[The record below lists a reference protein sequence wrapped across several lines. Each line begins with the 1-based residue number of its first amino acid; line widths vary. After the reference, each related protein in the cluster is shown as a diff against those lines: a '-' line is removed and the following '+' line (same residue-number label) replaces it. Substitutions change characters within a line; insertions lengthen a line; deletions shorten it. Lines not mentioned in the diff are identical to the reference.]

1 VNSKFRFV
9 LPNLLTALSTLS
21 ALIAVYVAYITHRR
35 ESVYFLLLCGLLDS
49 LDGPIARKLNAQ
61 SRFGNIYDSMS
72 DLMAFGLAPAATM
85 WILGYLHPIVA
96 AFYILCIQFRLT
108 RFSAMPESETSEKF
122 FQGISSPDAAYL
134 GTLFGL
140 IPFSN
145 FNLGFTLA
153 SLLAIYPGKLMP
165 KGGKAAKIALAA
177 ATLVYF
183 IHKY

>member
-1 VNSKFRFV
+1 
-9 LPNLLTALSTLS
+9 
-21 ALIAVYVAYITHRR
+21 VAYTTHRR
-35 ESVYFLLLCGLLDS
+35 EAVYFLLLCGLLDS
-49 LDGPIARKLNAQ
+49 LDGPIARKLDAQ

-72 DLMAFGLAPAATM
+72 DLMAFGVAPAATL
-85 WILGYLHPIVA
+85 WILGYLHPIPA

-108 RFSAMPESETSEKF
+108 RFSAMPEGDTPEKF

-153 SLLAIYPGKLMP
+153 ALLAVYPGKLMP
-165 KGGKAAKIALAA
+165 KNGKVIKFFVAI

-183 IHKY
+183 VKKY